1 MDINEA
7 KAYLADC
14 QRSSAST
21 DETGADASIMWW
33 RNGEAVGCAILWS
46 DSGTATVLDTTFTGN
61 DARELFYLGIRIPH
75 PESLED

>member
-14 QRSSAST
+14 HRSPGST
-21 DETGADASIMWW
+21 DETGTDASIMWW
-33 RNGEAVGCAILWS
+33 HGDQAVGCGILWS
-46 DSGTATVLDTTFTGN
+46 DSGTVTVHDTTFTG
-61 DARELFYLGIRIPH
+61 DEARELFNLGIRIPH